1 MNEYL
6 RAKAALEAATSEAEA
21 DAVFLGIK
29 WGLVVAQMPSLTVVY
44 LTVKARLAEDDGR

>member
-6 RAKAALEAATSEAEA
+6 CAKAALEAATSEAEA
-21 DAVFLGIK
+21 DAVFLGIR

-44 LTVKARLAEDDGR
+44 LTVKARLAEDDGK